1 MAAARK
7 ACYSMPM
14 LATLALAAALAAPL
28 HAADAPPVLA
38 LTLDGVVNPFSARY
52 LDRGLKAATEQD
64 AVLLLRLD
72 TPGGLEKTMRE
83 MTRALLAAPVP
94 VIVYVT
100 PAGGRAASAGMFI
113 VAGAHV
119 AAMAPGTNIGA
130 AHPVS
135 IGGDKEKDKD
145 DARAKKLVED
155 VAALARSL
163 GKERGRN
170 AEWLDKAV
178 RESVSITAE
187 EALEKKVVDL
197 VVPDVKALLAA
208 VDGKEVKLPS
218 GPRKLRT
225 AGVTPVEMPMNL
237 FERFFNV
244 VTDPNIAYI
253 LLSLGMMA
261 LMAEFYTPGL
271 MVSGAVGAVCLIIAF
286 AGLGSMP
293 LNWAAVL
300 LLLVGLI
307 MFAVEA
313 HAPGFGGFGAV
324 GLAAFLLGSF
334 MLYRPFGP
342 VSPALPQVAVDPK
355 LYIGFAVVVAGL
367 FGSIAWAVWRLRQSP
382 APVGMQALVGESATA
397 TSDID
402 LHGVV
407 VVKGERWSAESR
419 EPIKNGERVRVTGV
433 RGTYLLVGRNS

>member
-1 MAAARK
+1 MR
-7 ACYSMPM
+7 M
-14 LATLALAAALAAPL
+14 LAALALAAALLSPAQAAP
-28 HAADAPPVLA
+28 AAPVIA
-38 LTLDGVVNPFSARY
+38 LTLEGVINPFSARY
-52 LDRGLKAATEQD
+52 VDRGLEAAKKED

-72 TPGGLEKTMRE
+72 TPGGLEKTMRD
-83 MTRALLAAPVP
+83 MVRSLLAAPVP

-155 VAALARSL
+155 VAALARSV

-187 EALEKKVVDL
+187 EALEKKVIDL
-197 VVPDVKALLAA
+197 VAPDVKALLAA
-208 VDGKEVKLPS
+208 ADGKEVKLPS
-218 GPRKLRT
+218 GPRRLRT
-225 AGVTPVEMPMNL
+225 AGVTPSEMPMNF
-237 FERFFNV
+237 FESFLAT

-253 LLSLGMMA
+253 LLSLGMIA

-271 MVSGAVGAVCLIIAF
+271 MVSGAVGAVFLLLAF
-286 AGLGSMP
+286 AALGSLP

-300 LLLVGLI
+300 LILVGLI
-307 MFAVEA
+307 LFAVEA
-313 HAPGFGGFGAV
+313 HTPGLGAFGFV
-324 GLAAFLLGSF
+324 GLAAFLLGSIMF
-334 MLYRPFGP
+334 YRPFGP
-342 VSPALPQVAVDPK
+342 VSPALPRVAVDPR
-355 LYIGFAVVVAGL
+355 LYVGFAVLIASGMGL
-367 FGSIAWAVWRLRQSP
+367 IAWAVWSARRRP
-382 APVGMQALVGESATA
+382 APVGMQSLVGEQAVADT
-397 TSDID
+397 DID

-407 VVKGERWSAESR
+407 VIRGERWSAESR
-419 EPIKNGERVRVTGV
+419 SPIKLGERVRVTGV
-433 RGTYLLVGRNS
+433 RGTYLLVDKAG